1 MSKIIDSM
9 LVSYKPLAAC
19 SGAAYDKRDVSGLVL
34 VSSYHWCVDALV
46 PVASQDGCPHQRR
59 RRSRAVRGSPS
70 RHGSAPRPHDRAS
83 ARGGRSGPS
92 TRTARRRAVARRKTA
107 RRTAVAAV
115 PRPPAQRTS
124 VARRGRAAPRGRA
137 PEGRRLPRRLA
148 AKACRRRGAA
158 AAAAP
163 AAPPK
168 AARSARQRQQRHRG
182 RAAPG
187 RGRGGRDDPG
197 RRGGGSRPASDFN
210 VAAMACWWPRHP

>member
-1 MSKIIDSM
+1 MRAPLWAALASTTPCDAAKIDSM

-83 ARGGRSGPS
+83 PRGGRPGPS
-92 TRTARRRAVARRKTA
+92 EGAARRRRRGGAVARRKTA
-107 RRTAVAAV
+107 RRAAVAAV
-115 PRPPAQRTS
+115 PRPPPQCSS

-148 AKACRRRGAA
+148 AAPRRRRGATA
-158 AAAAP
+158 AAAT
-163 AAPPK
+163 AAPPQ
-168 AARSARQRQQRHRG
+168 AARSNRQR
-182 RAAPG
+182 
-187 RGRGGRDDPG
+187 
-197 RRGGGSRPASDFN
+197 
-210 VAAMACWWPRHP
+210 